1 MHYSK
6 PATVENF
13 PCIRTQG
20 LGPEWFPAGPD
31 ADVTPGWRAVL
42 GGGERASFWVFVESS
57 SRVVIEYVPVLE
69 DGSSGEPVEQSV
81 ALSWPKQKYFGLQ
94 FSFVCPDCGRG
105 CRALYVVHRLACRG
119 CCKLYH
125 RIQGEDLATRR
136 ARRAKKI
143 AARLGPLA
151 PTPYGLLPSRPPRM
165 QAATYHRLLLRL
177 SAAELDALRALLGD
191 MESYIEA
198 RQAASQEL
206 QQGAG
211 QGV

>member
-1 MHYSK
+1 MRYSK
-6 PATVENF
+6 PATTDNF
-13 PCIRTQG
+13 PSLSAHGLAASGSRTVPSG
-20 LGPEWFPAGPD
+20 A
-31 ADVTPGWRAVL
+31 VTPNWRAVL
-42 GGGERASFWVFVESS
+42 GGAERASFWVFVESA
-57 SRVVIEYVPVLE
+57 SRVLVEYAPVGE

-81 ALSWPKQKYFGLQ
+81 GLSWPAQKHFGLQ

-125 RIQGEDLATRR
+125 RIQGEDLTTRR

-143 AARLGPLA
+143 TAQLGPPA

-165 QAATYHRLLLRL
+165 WAGTYHRLLLRL
-177 SAAELDALRALLGD
+177 RAAEVDALRALVGD
-191 MESYIEA
+191 MESYA
-198 RQAASQEL
+198 KTRQAASQEVV
-206 QQGAG
+206 